1 MGEIDV
7 ETEDTRFEM
16 EDNESNGS
24 EEEGFSCPNCGN
36 TDFVE
41 NSARAELICRE
52 CGTVVDED
60 RVEESASPRAFSAE
74 ERQKKARTGSPVTYT
89 KAGKGIKTSIGRGNE
104 VRNVSPEKRGQYYR
118 MKKWQ
123 NRVGESKDKK
133 MQTALR
139 EIGKLVDVLNLPDTV
154 KEEASRL
161 YEKALEE
168 GLIKGRRIERIV
180 AALVYIVARNQR
192 IPRTMN
198 EISDEAGIDKRK
210 LGQTYRYIAKELDIG
225 IRPVKPEDFLPRFSE
240 ELGIAGETQA
250 QARQYILEARRENL
264 LAGKSPGSIVASA
277 IYLASRQRDKK
288 MTQTEIADTVG
299 VTEVTV
305 RKGYRDLKE
314 GLNLEEPE

>member
-7 ETEDTRFEM
+7 DSEDTRFEM
-16 EDNESNGS
+16 KNNESNGDN
-24 EEEGFSCPNCGN
+24 GFNCPNCGS
-36 TDFVE
+36 TDFLE

-52 CGTVVDED
+52 CGTVVDEN

-74 ERQKKARTGSPVTYT
+74 EKQKKARTGSPVTYT
-89 KAGKGIKTSIGRGNE
+89 KAGKGIKTSIGRGSE

-168 GLIKGRRIERIV
+168 GLIKGRRIERVV

-192 IPRTMN
+192 IPRTMK
-198 EISDEAGIDKRK
+198 EVSDEAGIDKRK
-210 LGQTYRYIAKELDIG
+210 LGQTYRYIAKELDLG
-225 IRPVKPEDFLPRFSE
+225 ISPVKPEDFLPRFSE
-240 ELGIAGETQA
+240 ELGIGGETQA
-250 QARQYILEARRENL
+250 QARQYILKARKENL
-264 LAGKSPGSIVASA
+264 LAGRSPGSIVAAA
-277 IYLASRQRDKK
+277 IYLASQQRDQKL
-288 MTQTEIADTVG
+288 TQTEIAEVVG

-305 RKGYRDLKE
+305 RKGYRDLME
-314 GLNLEEPE
+314 GLNIEEK

>member
-7 ETEDTRFEM
+7 DTEDTRFEM
-16 EDNESNGS
+16 EKDDSG
-24 EEEGFSCPNCGN
+24 EEEEFNCPNCGS
-36 TDFVE
+36 TSFVE

-74 ERQKKARTGSPVTYT
+74 EKQKKARTGSPVTYT
-89 KAGKGIKTSIGRGNE
+89 KAGKGIKTSIGRGSE

-210 LGQTYRYIAKELDIG
+210 LGQTYRYIAKELDLG
-225 IRPVKPEDFLPRFSE
+225 ISPVKPEDFLPRFSE
-240 ELGIAGETQA
+240 ELGITGETQA
-250 QARQYILEARRENL
+250 QARQYILEARKENL
-264 LAGKSPGSIVASA
+264 LAGRSPGSIVAAA
-277 IYLASRQRDKK
+277 IYLASQLRDQKL
-288 MTQTEIADTVG
+288 TQTEIADTVG

-305 RKGYRDLKE
+305 RKGYRDLME
-314 GLNLEEPE
+314 GLGLEKPE

>member
-7 ETEDTRFEM
+7 DSEDTRFEM
-16 EDNESNGS
+16 KNNESNG
-24 EEEGFSCPNCGN
+24 EEGFSCPNCGN

-52 CGTVVDED
+52 CGTVVDEN

-74 ERQKKARTGSPVTYT
+74 EKQKKARTGSPVTYT
-89 KAGKGIKTSIGRGNE
+89 KAGKGIKTSIGRGSE

-168 GLIKGRRIERIV
+168 GLIKGRRIERV
-180 AALVYIVARNQR
+180 SAALVYIVARNQR
-192 IPRTMN
+192 IPRTMK

-210 LGQTYRYIAKELDIG
+210 LGQTYRYIAKELDLG
-225 IRPVKPEDFLPRFSE
+225 ISPVKPEDFLPRFSE
-240 ELGIAGETQA
+240 ELGVAGETQA
-250 QARQYILEARRENL
+250 QARQYILKARKENL
-264 LAGKSPGSIVASA
+264 LAGRSPGSIVAAA
-277 IYLASRQRDKK
+277 IYLASQQRDQKL
-288 MTQTEIADTVG
+288 TQTEIADTVG

-305 RKGYRDLKE
+305 RKGYRDLME
-314 GLNLEEPE
+314 GLGIEEK

>member
-7 ETEDTRFEM
+7 DSEDTRFEM
-16 EDNESNGS
+16 EEDESE

-36 TDFVE
+36 TNFVE

-74 ERQKKARTGSPVTYT
+74 EKQKKARTGSPVTYT
-89 KAGKGIKTSIGRGNE
+89 KAGKGIKTSIGRGSE

-154 KEEASRL
+154 KEETSRL

-198 EISDEAGIDKRK
+198 EISDEAGIEKRK
-210 LGQTYRYIAKELDIG
+210 LGQTYRYIAKELDLG
-225 IRPVKPEDFLPRFSE
+225 ISPVKPEDFLPRFSE

-250 QARQYILEARRENL
+250 QARQYILKARKENL
-264 LAGKSPGSIVASA
+264 LAGRSPGSIVAAA
-277 IYLASRQRDKK
+277 IYLSSQQKDQEL
-288 MTQTEIADTVG
+288 TQTEIAGTVG

-305 RKGYRDLKE
+305 RKGYRDLME
-314 GLNLEEPE
+314 GLNLEESE